1 MRGLVQALRP
11 AGLPVSRRTGVRPAP
26 PTGYGCWQAG
36 YDERRGPDHRGGA
49 ESRRWCP
56 TGHYQ
61 PCSLICSQPSSMAF
75 SIASA
80 SSAERLPAVWVRIAW
95 RSSSLIRLSLCTKS
109 AATSSLAG
117 GSDLRSSTMFS
128 SGLTTSRYTGMTAMA
143 SNSRSSTYERKPHS
157 DDPSAVTVHEAP
169 PTVAGI
175 SPAGGCWGR
184 RVRWAGLG
192 RTVHQSG
199 RGVCEGGDWR
209 RGACNQEGSSKI
221 LQ

>member
-36 YDERRGPDHRGGA
+36 YDERRVPDHRGGA

-80 SSAERLPAVWVRIAW
+80 SSAERLPAVWLRIAW
-95 RSSSLIRLSLCTKS
+95 RSSSLIRLSRCTKS
-109 AATSSLAG
+109 AATSSLSG
-117 GSDLRSSTMFS
+117 GSVFRSSTMFS
-128 SGLTTSRYTGMTAMA
+128 RGLTTL
-143 SNSRSSTYERKPHS
+143 
-157 DDPSAVTVHEAP
+157 TVHRHDRPGKQQQQGCPVLKEPAIPATAP
-169 PTVAGI
+169 DDGLRGGG
-175 SPAGGCWGR
+175 SRRPAL
-184 RVRWAGLG
+184 RVSR
-192 RTVHQSG
+192 
-199 RGVCEGGDWR
+199 RGVR
-209 RGACNQEGSSKI
+209 R
-221 LQ
+221 